1 MFEDSRKYGC
11 FEGEILVEVLIE
23 DEAGKIIF
31 HEQQSTAEDCFCS
44 VKVDCRMIKKHSVS
58 RKSL

>member
-23 DEAGKIIF
+23 DEAGKLSFMNHNVQLKIACV
-31 HEQQSTAEDCFCS
+31 Q
-44 VKVDCRMIKKHSVS
+44 
-58 RKSL
+58 